1 MNTKT
6 IFTICLLLLGAMAL
20 QAQELERFY
29 NDNGKVGYKKNGNIV
44 IAAQYDAAD
53 EHFIDGLAAVKLQEK
68 WGFINEK
75 GEVVIPLKYDWIFEF
90 SEGFSAV
97 RIDNKWGFIDQSG
110 KKVIALKYDDAKDF
124 SEGLAFVK
132 LNEKWG
138 VIDKTGKEITAFKYD
153 GARDFINGLAFV
165 QLNGKWGF
173 VDKSGKEL
181 TAFKYDEAKDF
192 SEETVAVSER
202 NFVFENRW
210 GFINKT
216 GREIIPLI
224 YAEVGKF
231 SDGFVRVKMK
241 IGNVVYWE
249 YYDSNGIKLGESY
262 DNAKDF
268 SEGLAAVQSSET
280 KKWGFIDKTGRE
292 YIPFIFDRIGEGGL
306 FPSEDSQMFKDGKVK
321 VKKDGREFYID
332 KTGKEIEDDNTVIQ
346 KMATAYQ
353 SGNFA
358 EAFKLA
364 EQLANKHNAD
374 AMNLLGNMYA
384 QGQGTRQNYGMA
396 RSWWEMASN
405 KGNAAATGN
414 IGLLYAQ
421 GWGVPQN
428 IAEAEKWFKKG
439 AELGDP
445 QSMFNLGNLA
455 FQKGNL
461 TEAKQWIQKA
471 KTAGHPQ
478 ADAALQQIN
487 AASANQQQ
495 PRREKN

>member
-1 MNTKT
+1 MNTKKIIT
-6 IFTICLLLLGAMAL
+6 TCLLLLGAMAL
-20 QAQELERFY
+20 QAQELKPFKA
-29 NDNGKVGYKKNGNIV
+29 DNGKYGYKDQNGKI
-44 IAAQYDAAD
+44 IIEPKYDNAR
-53 EHFIDGLAAVKLQEK
+53 HFSDGVAAVSLGGPTKSTVDNLNPIMRGKL
-68 WGFINEK
+68 
-75 GEVVIPLKYDWIFEF
+75 IF
-90 SEGFSAV
+90 
-97 RIDNKWGFIDQSG
+97 
-110 KKVIALKYDDAKDF
+110 
-124 SEGLAFVK
+124 
-132 LNEKWG
+132 
-138 VIDKTGKEITAFKYD
+138 IDKTGKEVLSFPAYPLIDANSEDLYNID
-153 GARDFINGLAFV
+153 
-165 QLNGKWGF
+165 
-173 VDKSGKEL
+173 
-181 TAFKYDEAKDF
+181 DF
-192 SEETVAVSER
+192 SEDLAA
-202 NFVFENRW
+202 FEKK
-210 GFINKT
+210 GKGYLDKT
-216 GREIIPLI
+216 GKIIIPVRP
-224 YAEVGKF
+224 YHHADKF
-231 SDGFVRVKMK
+231 SDGLARVSK
-241 IGNVVYWE
+241 IEKGKGFSFGFIDKKGNEVIPLKY
-249 YYDSNGIKLGESY
+249 SNAEK
-262 DNAKDF
+262 F
-268 SEGLAAVQSSET
+268 FEGLAAVQLNN
-280 KKWGFIDKTGRE
+280 KWGFINNTGKE
-292 YIPFIFDRIGEGGL
+292 IIPIQYDFVSDNGL
-306 FPSEDSQMFKDGKVK
+306 FSKGFKDGKVK

-332 KTGKEIEDDNTVIQ
+332 KTGKEIEDDNAVFQ

-428 IAEAEKWFKKG
+428 MAEAEKWFKKG
-439 AELGDP
+439 ADLGDP

-461 TEAKQWIQKA
+461 KEAKQWIQKA

-478 ADAALQQIN
+478 ADVALQQIN